1 MYYLPEGKMVQRCL
15 ETCLRLHSKQEA
27 VRNISLNFDAQ
38 PPPLP
43 APPHKTMATECCPLS
58 SPVMPFLA

>member
-38 PPPLP
+38 PPP
-43 APPHKTMATECCPLS
+43 PPRS
-58 SPVMPFLA
+58 ST